1 MNFSNA
7 VLEAM
12 AVSPEQYPEANLP
25 EIALAGRS
33 NVGKS
38 TLINRVLQRKKLAY
52 TSSSPG
58 KTRTVNF
65 YTVGAQFRLVDLP
78 GYGFARASKQAQAAW
93 AKSID
98 TYLHTRENLCDVFL
112 LVDLRHPPTALDR
125 QMYAWI
131 TQAGFPGHV
140 ICTKADKVPRTRQA
154 RHKKEIECALGA
166 AQDLLFSYSGLDRQG
181 IDAVQ
186 ALIGKIIGER
196 SAS

>member
-1 MNFSNA
+1 MKFPEA

-12 AVSPEQYPEANLP
+12 AVSPEQYPEADLP

-65 YTVGAQFRLVDLP
+65 YTVGSQFRLVDLP
-78 GYGFARASKQAQAAW
+78 GYGFARASKEAQAAW

-140 ICTKADKVPRTRQA
+140 ICTKADKVPRTRQI
-154 RHKKEIECALGA
+154 RHQNEIGHALGA
-166 AQDLLFSYSGLDRQG
+166 AQNLLFSYSGSDRQG

-186 ALIGKIIGER
+186 ALIREVVGGE